1 MEFYPGFEQQPK
13 RKYTKRNTVKPM
25 TELEK
30 WELVNRCGTQAQL
43 ADAITKFAD
52 AEGMIQGRDRKFDAS
67 KMIIGL
73 TYFFIDEMPANV
85 LTREYGIRQQ
95 AIYLKTFNK

>member
-1 MEFYPGFEQQPK
+1 
-13 RKYTKRNTVKPM
+13 M

-30 WELVNRCGTQAQL
+30 WQSVNRCETQAQL
-43 ADAITKFAD
+43 ADLITKFSD
-52 AEGMIQGRDRKFDAS
+52 SEGMIQGRVKKFDAS

-73 TYFFIDEMPANV
+73 SYFMVDEMPANV

-95 AIYLKTFNK
+95 AIYLKAFNK

>member
-1 MEFYPGFEQQPK
+1 
-13 RKYTKRNTVKPM
+13 M

-30 WELVNRCGTQAQL
+30 WQAVNQCETRLQL
-43 ADAITKFAD
+43 ACVINNLEDS
-52 AEGMIQGRDRKFDAS
+52 EGMIQGRERKFDAA

-73 TYFFIDEMPANV
+73 NHFMADEMPANV

-95 AIYLKTFNK
+95 AIYLKTFYK

>member
-1 MEFYPGFEQQPK
+1 
-13 RKYTKRNTVKPM
+13 M

-30 WELVNRCGTQAQL
+30 WQAVNQCENQAQL
-43 ADAITKFAD
+43 ADLIAKFAD
-52 AEGMIQGRDRKFDAS
+52 EDGMIQGRERKFDAS

-73 TYFFIDEMPANV
+73 SYFMVDQMPANV

-95 AIYLKTFNK
+95 AIYLKIFNK

>member
-1 MEFYPGFEQQPK
+1 
-13 RKYTKRNTVKPM
+13 M

-30 WELVNRCGTQAQL
+30 WQAVNQCETQLQL
-43 ADAITKFAD
+43 ACAINNLED
-52 AEGMIQGRDRKFDAS
+52 SEGMIQGRERKFDAT

-73 TYFFIDEMPANV
+73 NHFMADEMPANV

>member
-1 MEFYPGFEQQPK
+1 
-13 RKYTKRNTVKPM
+13 M
-25 TELEK
+25 TELQK
-30 WELVNRCGTQAQL
+30 WELVNQCETPLQL
-43 ADAITKFAD
+43 ENVISKFAD
-52 AEGMIQGRDRKFDAS
+52 SEGMIQGRQRKFDAG

-73 TYFFIDEMPANV
+73 NYFMTDEMPANV

>member
-1 MEFYPGFEQQPK
+1 
-13 RKYTKRNTVKPM
+13 M

-30 WELVNRCGTQAQL
+30 WQAVNQCETQVQL
-43 ADAITKFAD
+43 ADLITQFSD
-52 AEGMIQGRDRKFDAS
+52 ENGMIQGRERKFVAS

-73 TYFFIDEMPANV
+73 SRSMEDEMPANV
-85 LTREYGIRQQ
+85 LTREFGIRQQ

>member
-1 MEFYPGFEQQPK
+1 MEFYPNFFDQPK
-13 RKYTKRNTVKPM
+13 PNTVKIM

-30 WELVNRCGTQAQL
+30 YELVNQCETQSQLEDAINKL
-43 ADAITKFAD
+43 ADS
-52 AEGMIQGRDRKFDAS
+52 EGMIQGRERNFDAS
-67 KMIIGL
+67 KMILGL
-73 TYFFIDEMPANV
+73 QFFMDSEAPANV